1 MQHPLGLF
9 TQGVASAIGELGR
22 QLHDHILYIVHRH
35 VRGHGAHDNSRAAEV
50 LGLDAGIGQKVKVLQ
65 NGLFF
70 RGGQIDLHGDKQHLG
85 RHAAVVP
92 GQLLKQNALMRS
104 VLVDKAKLT
113 AALGDDIGLEHL
125 ADKAQRLACR
135 RRGQRR
141 LLGTCADHVG
151 ESA

>member
-9 TQGVASAIGELGR
+9 TQGVASAVGEL
-22 QLHDHILYIVHRH
+22 
-35 VRGHGAHDNSRAAEV
+35 AASSTIISSTSSTGTSAGTARTTTVEPPKV
-50 LGLDAGIGQKVKVLQ
+50 FDLDAGIGQKVKVLQ

-70 RGGQIDLHGDKQHLG
+70 RGGQIDLHRDKQHLG

-141 LLGTCADHVG
+141 LLGDVC
-151 ESA
+151 